1 MLKYLLN
8 INSSLLKTLDAIYQ
22 SDCFSFL
29 KFAFLSALL
38 IHSILLVDGVL
49 IAAVVASLWVWNGSS
64 LSIGKGESL
73 VEVWAVL
80 KASDVS
86 TDFAEVLS
94 IEFLLNEL
102 PLFAAVEADLWVW
115 DSLGLAVSES
125 ESLIEV
131 WAVWKGINTWSP
143 VWCILLLSELP
154 LLGAVEANL
163 WVWDSLGLAVSE
175 SESLIEVWAVWKGI
189 NTWSPVWCI
198 LLLSELPLLGAV
210 ESNFWV
216 WDSSGLAIGEG
227 ESLVKVWAVWK

>member
-29 KFAFLSALL
+29 KCAFLSALL

-80 KASDVS
+80 KARDVS

-102 PLFAAVEADLWVW
+102 PLLGAVEADLWVW
-115 DSLGLAVSES
+115 NSLGLAVGEG

-131 WAVWKGINTWSP
+131 WAVWEGGDI
-143 VWCILLLSELP
+143 
-154 LLGAVEANL
+154 
-163 WVWDSLGLAVSE
+163 
-175 SESLIEVWAVWKGI
+175 
-189 NTWSPVWCI
+189 WSPVWCI

-210 ESNFWV
+210 ESNLWI
-216 WDSSGLAIGEG
+216 WDGLGLAISEG
-227 ESLVKVWAVWK
+227 ESLIEVWAAWKRVDCRRGQRFPYLSKVLGYH

>member
-29 KFAFLSALL
+29 KCAFLSALL

-80 KASDVS
+80 KARDVS

-115 DSLGLAVSES
+115 NSLGFAVGEG

-131 WAVWKGINTWSP
+131 WAVWK
-143 VWCILLLSELP
+143 
-154 LLGAVEANL
+154 
-163 WVWDSLGLAVSE
+163 
-175 SESLIEVWAVWKGI
+175 
-189 NTWSPVWCI
+189 
-198 LLLSELPLLGAV
+198 
-210 ESNFWV
+210 
-216 WDSSGLAIGEG
+216 
-227 ESLVKVWAVWK
+227 